1 VKFWLCLLFLF
12 LLAFP
17 FMANAYLLYV
27 ANMVGFAIIGAI
39 GLNLLTGFTGQ
50 ISLGHAAFYGIGA
63 YASALVSLHWH
74 FPFPAAALAALLVAG
89 LCGLALGLPTLRLK
103 EDYLA
108 IVTLGFGVI
117 VDLVFLNL
125 EITGGPDGLPGI
137 PAPSFWGLNFQP
149 PWLYL
154 ILVVVTVILVLG
166 ATYRLVDSYHG
177 RALRAIRDHETT
189 AQVMGI
195 NSPAYK
201 IVIFT
206 LAAALAGLAGSLYAH
221 YISFINPETFGL
233 HTSILILTM
242 VVLGG
247 MGSIAGSVLGAV
259 ILTILPELLRQAHAY
274 QELIYG
280 GLLMLLL
287 IWRPE
292 GLLGRGKLSL
302 KFLKRES

>member
-1 VKFWLCLLFLF
+1 MAAYALH
-12 LLAFP
+12 LAIL
-17 FMANAYLLYV
+17 AGIYIILTLSLNL
-27 ANMVGFAIIGAI
+27 IIGYA
-39 GLNLLTGFTGQ
+39 GQ
-50 ISLGHAAFYGIGA
+50 VSLGHAAFYGIGA
-63 YASALVSLHWH
+63 YASALVSLHWNL
-74 FPFPAAALAALLVAG
+74 PFPAAALAAMLVAG

-137 PAPSFWGLNFQP
+137 PSPIFLGMSFKT
-149 PWLYL
+149 PWHYL
-154 ILVVVTVILVLG
+154 ALVTVTVILVLA

-177 RALRAIRDHETT
+177 RALRAIRDHEIT

-195 NSPAYK
+195 NTPAYK
-201 IVIFT
+201 VLIFT

-221 YISFINPETFGL
+221 YITFINPESFGL
-233 HTSILILTM
+233 HTSILILAM

-259 ILTILPELLRQAHAY
+259 ILTILPELLRQVHAY
-274 QELIYG
+274 QDLVYG
-280 GLLMLLL
+280 ALLVGLLIL
-287 IWRPE
+287 RPE
-292 GLLGRGKLSL
+292 GILGRGKLSL
-302 KFLKRES
+302 KFLQREG

>member
-1 VKFWLCLLFLF
+1 MAAYALH
-12 LLAFP
+12 LAIL
-17 FMANAYLLYV
+17 AGIYIILTVSINLI
-27 ANMVGFAIIGAI
+27 VGYA
-39 GLNLLTGFTGQ
+39 GQ
-50 ISLGHAAFYGIGA
+50 VSLGHAAFYGIGA

-74 FPFPAAALAALLVAG
+74 LPWPAAALAAVLAAG

-125 EITGGPDGLPGI
+125 DITGGPDGLPGI
-137 PAPSFWGLNFQP
+137 PQPSFLGLSFRE
-149 PWLYL
+149 PWHYL
-154 ILVVVTVILVLG
+154 ILVVVMVALVLG
-166 ATYRLVDSYHG
+166 VTYRLVDSYHG
-177 RALRAIRDHETT
+177 RALRAIRDHEIT

-195 NSPAYK
+195 NTPAYK
-201 IVIFT
+201 VMIFT
-206 LAAALAGLAGSLYAH
+206 LAAGLAGLAGSLYAH
-221 YISFINPETFGL
+221 YITFINPETFGL

-247 MGSIAGSVLGAV
+247 MGSIVGSVLGAI
-259 ILTILPELLRQAHAY
+259 ILTLLPELLREIHAY
-274 QELIYG
+274 QDLVYG
-280 GLLMLLL
+280 GLLVVLL

-302 KFLKRES
+302 KFLQRES

>member
-1 VKFWLCLLFLF
+1 
-12 LLAFP
+12 
-17 FMANAYLLYV
+17 MAAYLLHLAIV
-27 ANMVGFAIIGAI
+27 AGIYIILTISINLIIGYA
-39 GLNLLTGFTGQ
+39 GQ
-50 ISLGHAAFYGIGA
+50 VSLGHAAFYGIGA

-74 FPFPAAALAALLVAG
+74 FPFAAAALAAMLVAG
-89 LCGLALGLPTLRLK
+89 FCGLCLGLPTLRLK

-117 VDLVFLNL
+117 VDLIFLNL

-137 PAPSFWGLNFQP
+137 PSPSFFGLSFRE

-154 ILVVVTVILVLG
+154 ILVTGTVLIVLI

-177 RALRAIRDHETT
+177 RALRAIRDHEVT

-195 NSPAYK
+195 NTPAYK
-201 IVIFT
+201 VFIFT

-221 YISFINPETFGL
+221 YITFINPESFGL
-233 HTSILILTM
+233 HTSILILAM

-247 MGSIAGSVLGAV
+247 MGSIFGSVLGAV
-259 ILTILPELLRQAHAY
+259 ILTILPELLREVHAY
-274 QELIYG
+274 QDLVYG
-280 GLLMLLL
+280 GLLVALL

-292 GLLGRGKLSL
+292 GILGRGKLSL
-302 KFLKRES
+302 KFLKKEG